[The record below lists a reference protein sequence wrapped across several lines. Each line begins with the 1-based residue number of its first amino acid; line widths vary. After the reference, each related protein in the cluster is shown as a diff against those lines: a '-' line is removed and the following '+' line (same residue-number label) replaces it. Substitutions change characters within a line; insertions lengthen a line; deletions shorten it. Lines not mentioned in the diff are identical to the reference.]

1 MQRYRFLTW
10 KTVITALQK
19 ESKLLRGIWSP
30 SILNL
35 EEEQEWR
42 QLNVLLAFSLFQA
55 PGQYTVFRSLAFS
68 LLARL
73 FVSSELHRLTNIP
86 QACICSLSSNWQMKG
101 LGHTYRPPKIC
112 IPSNEQISIKRERSN
127 SKPAMDL
134 MLLSS
139 EATKLLKELQYLK
152 QRI

>member
-1 MQRYRFLTW
+1 MQRYHFLTW

-35 EEEQEWR
+35 QEEQEWR
-42 QLNVLLAFSLFQA
+42 QLNVLLTFSLFQA
-55 PGQYTVFRSLAFS
+55 PRQYTVFRSLALS
-68 LLARL
+68 LLGRL
-73 FVSSELHRLTNIP
+73 FVWSALHRLTNIP
-86 QACICSLSSNWQMKG
+86 QACICRLRFTWKKKR
-101 LGHTYRPPKIC
+101 LRHTYRPPKIC